1 MPFARVFRSCGCVLH
16 QQNTAHPLLNL
27 RTTLFLIVL
36 FVTSAGCDPSGGRV
50 TPPAIDPQA
59 MAQAAIHHC
68 DTNTDRAL
76 DATELAKT
84 PGLKRN
90 LAVIDTN
97 QDGKL
102 SEDEITARLK
112 TFRDANVGLVGL
124 SARFTLDGQP
134 LEAARVVLKPE
145 KFLAAALKPAEAVTT
160 SEGVGFFQMSEDLP
174 GVQPGIYRLEIYHRG
189 PDGNEKI
196 PARYNAETI
205 YGIDAGVDSPDVNN
219 RTHFALTTK

>member
-1 MPFARVFRSCGCVLH
+1 MNIHPRRTLVLV
-16 QQNTAHPLLNL
+16 
-27 RTTLFLIVL
+27 LFLVAL
-36 FVTSAGCDPSGGRV
+36 AGCDPSGGRV
-50 TPPAIDPQA
+50 APPSIDPVS
-59 MAQAAIHHC
+59 MAQAAIHHW
-68 DTNTDRAL
+68 DANADRSL
-76 DATELAKT
+76 DAAELAKS

-97 QDGKL
+97 KDGKL
-102 SEDEITARLK
+102 SEDEIAARLK

-145 KFLAAALKPAEAVTT
+145 KFLSAALKPAEAVTT
-160 SEGVGFFQMSEDLP
+160 PEGVGFFQMSGDLP
-174 GVQPGIYRLEIYHRG
+174 GVQPGIYRLEVYHPG
-189 PDGNEKI
+189 SDGKESI

-219 RTHFALTTK
+219 RTHFALTSK